1 MNGQDSGDRSLR
13 AWRGTAAC
21 SLVMRCSPVVA
32 ALGLIACGAP
42 ARPAPPA
49 AAEPSWVAEVR
60 AQAAADP
67 GDAGALYLLAY
78 LARSDR
84 RSALSHLGR
93 LDRLGWDFPL
103 DPREF
108 PGLVD
113 TPEGRALSTGFAARE
128 PSVHT
133 STPAFTGRDASLIP
147 EGIAFD
153 PQSGA
158 FFLGSIARRKIVR
171 IDLVPGRVEERDL
184 VATGLGGVLGIEVD
198 PGRRLL
204 WAAHNPLGRNA
215 RREGRAMLSAFDID
229 SGALVREAGLAGVH
243 LFNDV
248 AITAAGD
255 VYVTAS
261 EGGGVYRLPAGSSA
275 LEPVVPPGALFYP
288 NGLVWAEELQL
299 LLVADA
305 GGIHVVSPD
314 RTRRRLGRGPA
325 RTLGAIDG
333 LVLSGR
339 ALVAV
344 QNGYGRARIV
354 RFDLDA
360 GLTGVERVE
369 VLETGHESFASP
381 TTGVMAR
388 GAFHYIANSHVSAL
402 DDEGAVARPSSL
414 RPPLI
419 LATPIR

>member
-1 MNGQDSGDRSLR
+1 
-13 AWRGTAAC
+13 
-21 SLVMRCSPVVA
+21 MRRPAVLA
-32 ALGLIACGAP
+32 ALGLVACGAP
-42 ARPAPPA
+42 ARPAPSG

-67 GDAGALYLLAY
+67 GDAGALYLLAF
-78 LARSDR
+78 LVRSDR
-84 RSALSHLGR
+84 PSALSYLRR

-113 TPEGRALSTGFAARE
+113 TPEGRALSATFAARE
-128 PSVHT
+128 PSAHT
-133 STPAFTGRDASLIP
+133 STPAFTGQDASLVP

-171 IDLVPGRVEERDL
+171 IDFAAGRVEERDL
-184 VATGLGGVLGIEVD
+184 VTTGLGGVLGIEVD

-204 WAAHNPLGRNA
+204 WAAHNPPGRTA
-215 RREGRAMLSAFDID
+215 RQKGRAMLSAFDVD
-229 SGALVREAGLAGVH
+229 SGALVREVGLAGAH

-248 AITAAGD
+248 AISAAGD
-255 VYVTAS
+255 VYVTDS
-261 EGGGVYRLPAGSSA
+261 EGGGVYRLRAGSAA
-275 LEPVVPPGALFYP
+275 LEPVVAPGTLFYP
-288 NGLVWAEELQL
+288 NGIAWAEESQL

-305 GGIHVVSPD
+305 AGIHVVGPD
-314 RTRRRLGRGPA
+314 HTRRRLGRGPA

-344 QNGYGRARIV
+344 QNGYGRARVV

-360 GLTGVERVE
+360 GLTRVERVE
-369 VLETGHESFASP
+369 VLESWREGFDAP
-381 TTGVMAR
+381 TTGVIAR
-388 GAFHYIANSHVSAL
+388 GAFHYIANSHVGAL
-402 DDEGAVARPSSL
+402 DDEGQVTRPSSL

-419 LATPIR
+419 LSTPIRR